1 MYQACYFQLAAIHDR
16 CLYGRVLFFSLIL
29 FSKITV
35 YAQVV
40 GNEKENYKIVRIN
53 DQQWMLENLNVVT
66 FRNGDSIPQ
75 AVSDEAWVTA
85 GNEGRPAWCYY
96 ENKMENGI
104 QYGKLYNWYA
114 VNDARGLAP
123 KGWHIPTDK
132 EWSMTTLFLG
142 GEDAAGTKMKSSKG
156 WQLKGDHNN
165 EALKESLPVQE
176 KSDSDGYGN
185 GTNES
190 GFTGLPAGSRDRF
203 GKFEYIGHVTYW
215 WTATVFDA
223 EFAWYRAIDETPWYV
238 YRTSYYKQNGYSV
251 RCIKD

>member
-114 VNDARGLAP
+114 VNDARG
-123 KGWHIPTDK
+123 
-132 EWSMTTLFLG
+132 
-142 GEDAAGTKMKSSKG
+142 
-156 WQLKGDHNN
+156 
-165 EALKESLPVQE
+165 
-176 KSDSDGYGN
+176 
-185 GTNES
+185 
-190 GFTGLPAGSRDRF
+190 
-203 GKFEYIGHVTYW
+203 
-215 WTATVFDA
+215 
-223 EFAWYRAIDETPWYV
+223 
-238 YRTSYYKQNGYSV
+238 
-251 RCIKD
+251 